1 MGGFLLPYLLGS
13 TRALS
18 SWGSARA
25 WLSLLGLLIARPV
38 EADNWARWRG
48 PQGSAVSAETGIPLQ
63 WDQDRNIRWKTAIPG
78 EGSSSPIVWNDRVF
92 LTSAEDEGCRRWLH
106 CLDLPSGRIIWSA
119 QVEHDWPELTSA
131 LTGHAAAT
139 PTTDG
144 QRVFTWFGNAGLSCH
159 DFAGRQVWRRDLGVF
174 ESELG
179 LASSPV
185 LVGERLILV
194 CDHDGTRFKSFDS
207 FLIALDPQT
216 GQTLWKTPRA
226 GLLRSWSTPIAVES
240 AQEKILI
247 VNAQDQLRAYD
258 LIHGRQQWSVAG
270 MTPWV
275 TPSPVVS
282 GGLIFASSG
291 RDGPALAVKPGGRG
305 DVTETH
311 VAWKQSRGAPYVC
324 SPIVYQGYL
333 YLLNESGII
342 TCLKARSGALQYRQR
357 LGGKFYASPVAAEN
371 RLYLTDEL
379 GVTWV
384 IGAGASFRLLAKN
397 RLASGCLASPAISAG
412 CLLLRSRDHLFC
424 VSIQPERE

>member
-1 MGGFLLPYLLGS
+1 MGGFLLPYLLGRA
-13 TRALS
+13 RALS
-18 SWGSARA
+18 SGGGARVVLA
-25 WLSLLGLLIARPV
+25 LLGLLIVRPV
-38 EADNWARWRG
+38 GADNWARWRG
-48 PQGSAVSAETGIPLQ
+48 PQGSAVSVEAGIPLK
-63 WDQDRNIRWKTAIPG
+63 WDQNRNIRWKTAIPG

-92 LTSAEDEGCRRWLH
+92 LTSAEDEGCVRWLH
-106 CLDLPSGRIIWSA
+106 CLDLLSGRIVWSA
-119 QVEHDWPELTSA
+119 GVEHDWPELTSA

-159 DFAGRQVWRRDLGVF
+159 DFSGRQIWHLDLGAF

-185 LVGERLILV
+185 LVDERLILV

-207 FLIALDPQT
+207 YLIALDPHT
-216 GQTLWKTPRA
+216 GRTLWKTPRS
-226 GLLRSWSTPIAVES
+226 GLLRSWSTPIAVEH
-240 AQEKILI
+240 AQGKALI

-258 LIHGRQQWSVAG
+258 LVSGRQQWSVAG

-275 TPSPVVS
+275 TPSPVVAE
-282 GGLIFASSG
+282 GLIFASSG

-305 DVTETH
+305 DITDTH

-324 SPIVYQGYL
+324 SPIVYRGYL
-333 YLLNESGII
+333 YLLNETGIV
-342 TCLKARSGALQYRQR
+342 TCLKARTGELQYRQR
-357 LGGKFYASPVAAEN
+357 LGGKFYSSPVAAEN

-384 IGAGASFRLLAKN
+384 IGAGDSFQVLAKN
-397 RLASGCLASPAISAG
+397 RLATGCLASPAISAG